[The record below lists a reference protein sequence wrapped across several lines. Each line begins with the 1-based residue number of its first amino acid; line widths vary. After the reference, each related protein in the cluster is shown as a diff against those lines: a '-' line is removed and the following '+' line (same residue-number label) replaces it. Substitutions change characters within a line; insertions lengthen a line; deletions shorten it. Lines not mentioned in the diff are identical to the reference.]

1 MQTSNR
7 LCDGQYIGLVY
18 FTTVAMKLQQ
28 KRFRLMMTNPNVA
41 YCNSQRNLQFVQL
54 QALKMISTN
63 TIAYNKKNHVE
74 MKVGA
79 FKLFL

>member
-1 MQTSNR
+1 LLNLLLVTVALANSKKNTYCCKIQMQTSNR

-41 YCNSQRNLQFVQL
+41 YTAIVKEIYNLYNYNT
-54 QALKMISTN
+54 ST
-63 TIAYNKKNHVE
+63 
-74 MKVGA
+74 
-79 FKLFL
+79 

>member
-41 YCNSQRNLQFVQL
+41 YTAIVKEIYNLYNYKH
-54 QALKMISTN
+54 LK
-63 TIAYNKKNHVE
+63 
-74 MKVGA
+74 
-79 FKLFL
+79 